1 MFGYAE
7 VLNTGLVKSKGG
19 SEQLNVFLELPLK
32 YFKELFKNFQDLATR
47 TSQNTSEGK
56 ILAEVFVK
64 IKEVSEM
71 VTNSVSNTTFVKFL
85 DFLKL
90 FPDHQVRTL

>member
-1 MFGYAE
+1 ME

-32 YFKELFKNFQDLATR
+32 YFKELLKNFQDLVAR

-56 ILAEVFVK
+56 ILAEVLVK
-64 IKEVSEM
+64 VKEVAEM
-71 VTNSVSNTTFVKFL
+71 VANSVSNTSFIKFL
-85 DFLKL
+85 DFLSL
-90 FPDHQVRTL
+90 FPDHQVRTLQF